1 MMVVAVTV
9 GLHFLSVANR
19 IFSNTAK
26 NRDWAQIQSHLNN
39 VSDVNDEIGETIIS
53 TLFNVSTS

>member
-1 MMVVAVTV
+1 MMVVAVTM

-19 IFSNTAK
+19 VFSNTAK

-39 VSDVNDEIGETIIS
+39 VSGFNDEIG
-53 TLFNVSTS
+53 